1 MAAKFA
7 APHSSGLPLNSK
19 LAATVDFLNNHQLQE
34 EVLIQAMSRHKAPSN
49 CNSLNVPVVNT
60 PIWGNISAAI
70 RLQELKIQRIL
81 KLLTA
86 GITAFVR
93 SVDGDE
99 LNLDQEDAL
108 ALLCATQ
115 HEINGFR
122 KSSIRPALNP
132 KFAGLC
138 KPPPPPPP
146 PPRQLFGE
154 DLSKRVKEL
163 DEQAKTVG
171 LMRSHSAPR
180 PLGSKAP
187 LVRPRGSASTS
198 TRTYPP
204 APPRY
209 QQPQQQGAFLGQ
221 GRQKPWWKIRTP
233 RPQANPAPPRPPTRV
248 KDRR

>member
-1 MAAKFA
+1 
-7 APHSSGLPLNSK
+7 
-19 LAATVDFLNNHQLQE
+19 
-34 EVLIQAMSRHKAPSN
+34 MSRHKAPSN

-70 RLQELKIQRIL
+70 RQQELKIQRIL

-93 SVDGDE
+93 SVDGEE

-115 HEINGFR
+115 NEINGFR
-122 KSSIRPALNP
+122 KNSIRPALNP

-146 PPRQLFGE
+146 RQLFGE
-154 DLSKRVKEL
+154 DLSKRVREL

-171 LMRSHSAPR
+171 LMRSQSAPT
-180 PLGSKAP
+180 PSSSKAP
-187 LVRPRGSASTS
+187 LGRSRGSASTS
-198 TRTYPP
+198 TRNYPP
-204 APPRY
+204 APNRY
-209 QQPQQQGAFLGQ
+209 QPPQPQGSFLGQ
-221 GRQKPWWKIRTP
+221 ARQKPRWKMRTP
-233 RPQANPAPPRPPTRV
+233 RPQTNPAPLRPPTRV
-248 KDRR
+248 RDRR